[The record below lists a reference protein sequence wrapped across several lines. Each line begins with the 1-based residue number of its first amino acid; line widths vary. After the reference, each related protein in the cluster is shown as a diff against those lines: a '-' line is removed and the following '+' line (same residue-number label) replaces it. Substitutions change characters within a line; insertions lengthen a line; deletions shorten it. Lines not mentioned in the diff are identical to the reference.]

1 MCYNIITRNGNPK
14 HQKGS
19 ITMTV
24 RELRA
29 KGYIEGRT
37 ALERSYTS
45 RRRMIQYEDRT
56 VLQSPKTKEYYVCLP
71 NRQSTQYGTIRQ
83 YFKKAR

>member
-1 MCYNIITRNGNPK
+1 
-14 HQKGS
+14 
-19 ITMTV
+19 MTV

-37 ALERSYTS
+37 AVERSYTS

-71 NRQSTQYGTIRQ
+71 KRQ
-83 YFKKAR
+83 